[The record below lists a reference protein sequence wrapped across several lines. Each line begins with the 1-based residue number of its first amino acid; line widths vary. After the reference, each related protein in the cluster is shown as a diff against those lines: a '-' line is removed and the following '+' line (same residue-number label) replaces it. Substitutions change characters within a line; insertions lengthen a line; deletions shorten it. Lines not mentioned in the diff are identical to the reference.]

1 MIRKSLEELKKTPEI
16 LKSAE
21 AAFRS
26 APVTFN
32 AKKKALQENLESQR
46 QELKSHSE
54 ALIELAKAQVESAKS
69 QLDSAKSTGQK
80 RLWNFETNAL
90 EAVEAFLGKADE
102 TVIAKWANALE
113 DRVTER
119 LETVTFP
126 AIENYDALNAKAVI
140 KSLNGLTWL
149 ELLKV
154 ARHEQLTKDRKT
166 VLKAVGSALQ
176 TLQN

>member
-1 MIRKSLEELKKTPEI
+1 MIRKSLEEFKKAPKVLKN
-16 LKSAE
+16 AE
-21 AAFRS
+21 AVLKN
-26 APVTFN
+26 APVAFT
-32 AKKKALQENLESQR
+32 KKRKALQENLESQR

-54 ALIELAKAQVESAKS
+54 ALIELAKVQIEGAKS

-102 TVIAKWANALE
+102 TVVAKWANALE

-119 LETVTFP
+119 LESVTFP
-126 AIENYDALNAKAVI
+126 AIENYDSLNAKAVV
-140 KSLNGLTWL
+140 KSLSGLTWL

-166 VLKAVGSALQ
+166 VLKAVESALQ